1 MVPLTFNSE
10 SSGDA
15 SMEGSPDGR
24 MNALY
29 VSSILMF
36 YYHRN
41 IALNGVGEFVENST
55 VYGP

>member
-1 MVPLTFNSE
+1 
-10 SSGDA
+10 
-15 SMEGSPDGR
+15 MEGSPDR
-24 MNALY
+24 EMNALH

-41 IALNGVGEFVENST
+41 IALNGMGEFVEKST